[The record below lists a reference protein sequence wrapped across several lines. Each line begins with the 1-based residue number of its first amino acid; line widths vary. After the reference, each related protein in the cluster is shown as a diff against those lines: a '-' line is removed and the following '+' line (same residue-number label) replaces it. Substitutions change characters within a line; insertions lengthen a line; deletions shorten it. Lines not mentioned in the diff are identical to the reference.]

1 MAEEFRAEKLGDLFR
16 PISKSYAG
24 LIAHLVAP
32 SRPDIRLMNEIYASF
47 EGQKDRASFAK
58 HMKWMAKERIN
69 LFRPELFRKF
79 PDEIEV
85 PPQYFS
91 SFAKEFSLGSLMWP
105 PPFEY
110 SRILLKDERRKKIKK
125 MLRLD
130 VVPFPEGDFSS
141 NGGGEKKSGIS
152 FFSVS
157 PDSHRFL
164 TRTEIAI
171 LAHISFKTGATL
183 HAKLTPNDITF
194 KTMVKFAEIADAQ
207 WRMPIE
213 YSLVIHSHGVL
224 TSAADYEGRKVKIP
238 GKSIQKELADYI
250 TKNDEKMKI
259 ITELANAL
267 KRLEKNQFV
276 ISITYTPPGLVSR
289 KGTLILS
296 AHYTPIISKYSPSK
310 INQKW
315 KNRTLEWLYEDRL
328 VGFLQPV
335 IVGMAKQIVEELNP
349 DIFFTYLK
357 EKGLFG
363 TERGWLTRR

>member
-1 MAEEFRAEKLGDLFR
+1 MAEEFCAEKLGDLFR
-16 PISKSYAG
+16 PISKSYSS

-32 SRPDIRLMNEIYASF
+32 SRPDIQLMNEISASF
-47 EGQKDRASFAK
+47 EVQKDRASFAK
-58 HMKWMAKERIN
+58 HMKWMAKERID
-69 LFRPELFRKF
+69 LFRPFAKYG
-79 PDEIEV
+79 DEIKV
-85 PPQYFS
+85 PQQYFS
-91 SFAKEFSLGSLMWP
+91 SFVKEFSLGSLMWP
-105 PPFEY
+105 LQFEY
-110 SRILLKDERRKKIKK
+110 TRILLKDERRKKIKK

-130 VVPFPEGDFSS
+130 VVPFSEEDFSS
-141 NGGGEKKSGIS
+141 NGGGEKKSGIT

-157 PDSHRFL
+157 PDSYRFL

-171 LAHISFKTGATL
+171 LAHISFKTGAIL

-194 KTMVKFAEIADAQ
+194 KTMVKFAEISDSQ

-213 YSLVIHSHGVL
+213 YSLVIHSRGVL

-238 GKSIQKELADYI
+238 GKNIQKELADYI
-250 TKNDEKMKI
+250 TKNDERMKI

-267 KRLEKNQFV
+267 KQLEKNQFV

-296 AHYTPIISKYSPSK
+296 AHYTPVISKYSPYRS
-310 INQKW
+310 NQKL
-315 KNRTLEWLYEDRL
+315 KNRTLDWLYEDRL

-335 IVGMAKQIVEELNP
+335 VVGMAKQIVEELNP

-357 EKGLFG
+357 ERGLFG
-363 TERGWLTRR
+363 KEHGWLTRR